1 MMKTYSYRM
10 VPENLV
16 NLSNDPISERF
27 LYFFQKPIDKCTHC
41 IYTVLIKQVQ
51 YIYSEY
57 TEVKK

>member
-1 MMKTYSYRM
+1 M
-10 VPENLV
+10 VPENLL

-27 LYFFQKPIDKCTHC
+27 LYFFQKPIDKCTYC

-51 YIYSEY
+51 YIYSKY